1 MTARKPTAGQ
11 RICEAH
17 DRLLAS
23 KRITPDMPDSVREV
37 LYRNGDFIEA
47 CVLASLIGHLGGRAS
62 NGKPISPTKL
72 AEIVED
78 VCVRGEQ
85 HAARVIA
92 KSTPKEVEQ

>member
-1 MTARKPTAGQ
+1 MTARKPTAEQ

-23 KRITPDMPDSVREV
+23 KRTTPDMPDSVREA
-37 LYRNGDFIEA
+37 LYRTGDFIEA
-47 CVLASLIGHLGGRAS
+47 CVLAGLIGHLGGRAA

-72 AEIVED
+72 AEIVEE

-92 KSTPKEVEQ
+92 TSTPKETDR